1 MHTNVYFNGL
11 NFLFSFYVSAK
22 TSDQVGRFEYYLQH
36 SNHKHLLVTEFEGH
50 SVSYCLRFSTS
61 IYRFKGRELKWKR
74 QGAVTYSIDR
84 EISVIKL
91 FTISLGN

>member
-22 TSDQVGRFEYYLQH
+22 TSDQVGRFEYYY
-36 SNHKHLLVTEFEGH
+36 SNHKHLLVTEFEGR
-50 SVSYCLRFSTS
+50 SVSYRLRFFSNS

-74 QGAVTYSIDR
+74 QGVVSYSIDR

-91 FTISLGN
+91 ITISLGN